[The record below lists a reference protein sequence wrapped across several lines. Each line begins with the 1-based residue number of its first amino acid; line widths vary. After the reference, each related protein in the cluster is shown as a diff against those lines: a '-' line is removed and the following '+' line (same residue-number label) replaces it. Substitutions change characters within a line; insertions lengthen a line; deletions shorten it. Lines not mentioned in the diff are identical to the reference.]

1 MKQFKAFKKKKK
13 KGRFIKFVFLFF
25 FFFSYIFAF
34 NYFNKNK
41 LKKNIL
47 KDDINYISFNISNVI
62 STKIDNIV
70 NKPVL
75 LLNSNVKKAN
85 IKVTKKTTKTNKK
98 ESKVQTVQKQSIS
111 VNEKEPIIYIY
122 NTHQTEDYSNYSVYD
137 ASFNFAKKLNDNK
150 ISTIF
155 EEQSI
160 TTFLQDNNL
169 KYYKSYDVSKK
180 FIMDAK
186 NKYPNIKYFI
196 DFHRDSISKNK
207 STLVYNNKSYAKV
220 LFIVGLDNSSYN
232 INLDNAKRLN
242 NIIKSK
248 VPNISRG
255 IMQKKGKGVNG
266 VYNQDISGNLFLIEV
281 GGVENTKYEVENTM
295 NIIYDSLIEYIGGIV

>member
-1 MKQFKAFKKKKK
+1 MKQFKAYKKKKK
-13 KGRFIKFVFLFF
+13 KSKFIKFVFMFF
-25 FFFSYIFAF
+25 FFFSYIFVF
-34 NYFNKNK
+34 NYFNKIK

-47 KDDINYISFNISNVI
+47 EDDINYISFNIKNVI
-62 STKIDNIV
+62 STKMDNIV

-75 LLNSNVKKAN
+75 LLNKNVKNAS
-85 IKVTKKTTKTNKK
+85 IKVTEKKVKTTKK
-98 ESKVQTVQKQSIS
+98 KQSIS
-111 VNEKEPIIYIY
+111 VIENDPVIYIY
-122 NTHQTEDYSNYSVYD
+122 NTHQKEDYSNYSIYD

-150 ISTIF
+150 ISALF

-160 TTFLQDNNL
+160 TTFLQENNL
-169 KYYKSYDVSKK
+169 KYYKSYEVSKK

-196 DFHRDSISKNK
+196 DFHRDSVSKNK
-207 STLVYNNKSYAKV
+207 STLVYNNKSYAKI
-220 LFIVGLDNSSYN
+220 LFIVGLDNSSYS
-232 INLDNAKRLN
+232 INLDNANRLN

-255 IMQKKGKGVNG
+255 IMQKQGKGVNG

-281 GGVENTKYEVENTM
+281 GGVENTKDEVENTM
-295 NIIYDSLIEYIGGIV
+295 NIIYDSLIEYMGGIV